1 VEDIEMP
8 IAFLDM
14 AAELGISS
22 NKLIKLRAEKLT
34 PSEYYKDGTKSYF
47 TDEAAEKLRLA
58 VAIPLAVPS
67 KATAR
72 VIRAAVNP
80 RFVMVKLEGVDGLRP
95 VNIPRRLYGRL
106 IGKTI
111 TVDII
116 KDAQGGTS
124 YRHEALGS

>member
-1 VEDIEMP
+1 MSVP
-8 IAFLDM
+8 FTTL
-14 AAELGISS
+14 AAELGLS
-22 NKLIKLRAEKLT
+22 NTKLLKLRSEKLT
-34 PSEYYKDGTKSYF
+34 PSEYYKEDGKSYF
-47 TDEAAEKLRLA
+47 TDEGAEKLRLA

-80 RFVMVKLEGVDGLRP
+80 RFVMVKVEGVDGLKP
-95 VNIPRRLYGRL
+95 NIPRRLYGRL